1 MTPLFS
7 IITPVYEPPRK
18 GFEECIDSVLGQTFR
33 DWEWCLADDH
43 SPSGWVRERLQEL
56 EAQDERIR
64 VAYRADNGGIVAGT
78 NDAFA
83 LATGTFIALLDN
95 DDELEPEALEVMAE
109 LVAAEPELDY
119 GYSDEI
125 VWSVDVGRYV
135 RLYKPGWSPERM
147 RSQNYANHLSIFRRS
162 LVKEVGGY
170 RPGFDGAQD
179 HDLVLRIGEKA
190 RVIRHVPQSLYR
202 WKIAP
207 GSTVA
212 GADEKTYAFEA
223 GLRAVHEHC
232 DRVGIDAEVEH
243 GPSRGIYRVRRRV
256 KGTPLV
262 SVIIPSNAPIAEV
275 RGEERS
281 LLEGIV
287 HDLVERTDYADIEV
301 LVVPDPQ
308 SDRERL
314 KAARSADPTRVRIT
328 DPVPRPFNFSRKS
341 NFGAAHARGDYFLF
355 LNDDIEVADA
365 DWLRILLTIAQEPGV
380 GAVGPKLLFED
391 GTIQH
396 AGVFAWHGPGH
407 IGFGHRQRDVG
418 HMGLL
423 EVDREVLATTGA
435 CLLTP
440 RDAFERAGG
449 FTLTL
454 PSNWNDV
461 DYCLKL
467 RELGYRIVWT
477 PQVTLTHFESLTR
490 EPHVEHAHR
499 TTLWGR
505 WYRELVNDPYFTP
518 AISSGGN
525 AWPMEPY
532 R

>member
-18 GFEECIDSVLGQTFR
+18 GFEECIESVLGQRFG
-33 DWEWCLADDH
+33 DWEWCLAEDR
-43 SPSGWVRERLQEL
+43 SPSDWVRDRLAAL
-56 EAQDERIR
+56 EAQDGR
-64 VAYRADNGGIVAGT
+64 VRVTYRDENGGIVAAT
-78 NDAFA
+78 NDALA
-83 LATGTFIALLDN
+83 LANGTFVALLDN

-109 LVAAEPELDY
+109 LVEAEPDLDY

-125 VWSVDVGRYV
+125 VWSVDLGRYV

-162 LVKEVGGY
+162 LVQEVGGY

-179 HDLVLRIGEKA
+179 HDLVLRVGERA
-190 RVIRHVPQSLYR
+190 RVIRHVPRPLYR

-212 GADEKTYAFEA
+212 SPDEKTYAFDA
-223 GLRAVHEHC
+223 GCRAVQEHC
-232 DRVGIDAEVEH
+232 DRIGIDATVDH
-243 GPSRGIYRVRRRV
+243 GPSAGIYRVHRRV
-256 KGTPLV
+256 RGTPLV

-275 RGEERS
+275 RGSDRS

-287 HDLVERTDYADIEV
+287 GDLVERTDYSDIEI

-308 SDRERL
+308 TDRARL
-314 KAARSADPTRVRIT
+314 EATRLIDPSRVRIT
-328 DPVPRPFNFSRKS
+328 DPVPRPFNFSRKT
-341 NFGAAHARGDYFLF
+341 NFGAARARGEYFLF
-355 LNDDIEVADA
+355 LNDDIEVHDA
-365 DWLRILLTIAQEPGV
+365 DWLRVLLAIAQDEGV

-407 IGFGHRQRDVG
+407 IGFGHRQADIG
-418 HMGLL
+418 HMGLF

-440 RDAFERAGG
+440 RAAFERVGG

-467 RELGYRIVWT
+467 REVGYRIEWT
-477 PQVTLTHFESLTR
+477 PQVVLTHFESLTR
-490 EPHVEHAHR
+490 EPHVQQSDRDA
-499 TTLWGR
+499 LWGR

-518 AISSGGN
+518 AIAPGGHS
-525 AWPMEPY
+525 WPMEPY